1 MTAVTNVLLAGV
13 GGQGTILAGKI
24 LAEVLRRK
32 GHDVKLS
39 EIHGMSQR
47 GGSVVTYVRFGEKVF
62 APVVEQGEAD
72 FLLAFEKLEA
82 LRWAPFLRSQGGV
95 VIVNDEIIQPLA
107 VNLGQAAYPHDVVG
121 RLQGPGRLVIV
132 ADGAAMAAQAGDTR
146 TQNVALCG
154 VLARQ
159 MVAALRGDWQAVIA
173 TMVPPKTV
181 EANLAAFGLG
191 WEAGGRVG
199 QDQALLVGRSL

>member
-1 MTAVTNVLLAGV
+1 MTNVLLAGV

-32 GHDVKLS
+32 DRDVKLS

-62 APVVEQGEAD
+62 SPTVEPGEAD

-82 LRWAPFLRSQGGV
+82 LRWAGFLRPGGGL
-95 VIVNDEIIQPLA
+95 VIVNDQVIQPLA
-107 VNLGQAAYPHDVVG
+107 VNLGRAAYPADIIERLRSSG
-121 RLQGPGRLVIV
+121 RQVIV
-132 ADGAAMAAQAGDTR
+132 ADGAAIAARAGDAR

-154 VLARQ
+154 VLGRQ
-159 MVAALRGDWQAVIA
+159 LGAATRADWEAVIGTTA
-173 TMVPPKTV
+173 PPKTV
-181 EANLAAFGLG
+181 RANLAAFRLG
-191 WEAGGRVG
+191 WDA
-199 QDQALLVGRSL
+199 